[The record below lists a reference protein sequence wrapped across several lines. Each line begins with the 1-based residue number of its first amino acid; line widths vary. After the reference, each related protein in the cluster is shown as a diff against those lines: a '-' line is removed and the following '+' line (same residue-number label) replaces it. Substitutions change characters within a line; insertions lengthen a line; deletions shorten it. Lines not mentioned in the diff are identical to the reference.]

1 MSACRP
7 TVGLDQ
13 GDATTGAGRR
23 GDHRRRHGWGRRP
36 SACGSDLTHAFDA
49 SHYGEL
55 KPGGAATIRP
65 SERRTRRRQA
75 ASGGGPR
82 RWWST
87 RELEGQR
94 GCPGGPAAHPRR
106 VYVLGAGGGGLQWWQ
121 SCTVAGGRRGRRRG
135 RCRRFQGSRLD
146 SVGVEAE
153 EVTAELLVPSACPE
167 VVGIDGDA
175 AAAPARS
182 RPWRLLGLGFLG
194 AWEMR
199 GRESRAASGCFLSSR
214 GSGARQGVV
223 RGVLGG
229 VASVSRGTWQR
240 AVREV
245 RKEKIFTKPPGRS
258 FFICKMVQQQFTKF
272 N

>member
-1 MSACRP
+1 MNLQSLNEFLFKVLYPKTRPNDFHWAGALLASLTVADRWGPATSASTSACRP

-106 VYVLGAGGGGLQWWQ
+106 VYVLGFGGGGLQ
-121 SCTVAGGRRGRRRG
+121 RR
-135 RCRRFQGSRLD
+135 
-146 SVGVEAE
+146 
-153 EVTAELLVPSACPE
+153 
-167 VVGIDGDA
+167 
-175 AAAPARS
+175 
-182 RPWRLLGLGFLG
+182 
-194 AWEMR
+194 
-199 GRESRAASGCFLSSR
+199 
-214 GSGARQGVV
+214 
-223 RGVLGG
+223 
-229 VASVSRGTWQR
+229 
-240 AVREV
+240 
-245 RKEKIFTKPPGRS
+245 
-258 FFICKMVQQQFTKF
+258 
-272 N
+272 